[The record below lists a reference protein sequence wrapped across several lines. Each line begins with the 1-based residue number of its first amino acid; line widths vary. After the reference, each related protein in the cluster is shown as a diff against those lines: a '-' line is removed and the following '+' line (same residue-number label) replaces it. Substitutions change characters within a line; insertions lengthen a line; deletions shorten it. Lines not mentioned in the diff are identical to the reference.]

1 MDTITSPF
9 HSLVVSFKA
18 SMFSVQLCIVQCAQM
33 ERMKES
39 LNIEQEERQ
48 KCGIYKRIRAYPHK
62 AVPLAGGK
70 VQGSVGVGHQ
80 LYIDRK
86 RERRGRETEM

>member
-1 MDTITSPF
+1 MRYMDTLTSPF

-18 SMFSVQLCIVQCAQM
+18 SMFSVQLCHVHCTV
-33 ERMKES
+33 
-39 LNIEQEERQ
+39 
-48 KCGIYKRIRAYPHK
+48 GIYKRNRAYPHK

-86 RERRGRETEM
+86 RERRGRETESWHIQEK